1 MRREILLG
9 TATSRTVALSR
20 RSPEGIELGHL
31 GDVEAQEQYG
41 VRYLRYWVNQEARE
55 VFCLVDA
62 PHCCASARR
71 R

>member
-1 MRREILLG
+1 MPLYMDIHRNVEDV
-9 TATSRTVALSR
+9 T
-20 RSPEGIELGHL
+20 PDGIELGHL

-41 VRYLRYWVNQEARE
+41 VRYLRYWVNQEAPE